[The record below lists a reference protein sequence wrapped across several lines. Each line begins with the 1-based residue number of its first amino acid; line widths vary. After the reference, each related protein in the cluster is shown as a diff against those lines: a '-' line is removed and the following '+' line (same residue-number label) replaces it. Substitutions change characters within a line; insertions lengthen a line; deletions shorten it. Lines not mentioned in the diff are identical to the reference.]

1 MEPVSYNVLSLYQTG
16 ELKDYT
22 SIIVPSED
30 ERTKIPHV
38 EEAIILYSVA
48 GTQLV
53 WTPPPSPAS
62 PEVTIS
68 WCPPANSK
76 TPTYDANSW
85 VCNRGVHH
93 HTLTGHHFKF
103 PHDPEFVFIL
113 TKSENNVSSGME
125 RVQCRTSLQN
135 PHKTEVKVVN
145 TTATSADLKMKA
157 NVCDEGERT
166 GDLYGVNLVDV
177 DLSPLV
183 IDTWDLYL
191 CPTPMNS
198 LLNCTWTKMNT
209 TATTISGLNGDSCY
223 NVMHTV
229 TLKWNIPDIPS
240 FASMRF
246 CTGMIKIVK

>member
-1 MEPVSYNVLSLYQTG
+1 M
-16 ELKDYT
+16 K
-22 SIIVPSED
+22 
-30 ERTKIPHV
+30 
-38 EEAIILYSVA
+38 EAIILYQDSQNVSFA
-48 GTQLV
+48 DTELV

-68 WCPPANSK
+68 WCPPGNRK
-76 TPTYDANSW
+76 TQTYGTNSW
-85 VCNRGVHH
+85 VCNWGLHH

-103 PHDPEFVFIL
+103 SHDPEFVFIL

-125 RVQCRTSLQN
+125 RVQCRSSLQN
-135 PHKTEVKVVN
+135 PHKTAVTVLD

-166 GDLYGVNLVDV
+166 GNLSGVDQVDM
-177 DLSPLV
+177 SPLV

-198 LLNCTWTKMNT
+198 LINCTWTKKNA
-209 TATTISGLNGDSCY
+209 TATTISGLTADSCY

-240 FASMRF
+240 FASPMKF